1 MYLRTATF
9 EGYVDPTE
17 PLAVEGDF
25 GDHTGFYSL
34 KDLYPRFHITAIT
47 HRKDAVYPAT
57 VVGVP
62 PQEDAYISIATER
75 IFLAPIR
82 LVMQPEI
89 VDMTMPAAGTSH
101 NIAIISISSRYKGQA
116 TKVTQGM
123 WSAGQMMFNKYLVLT
138 PPTTVVRDSEQI
150 AQLLRNCDPKSA
162 VIRGEGIYDVLDHA
176 TATCGYGGKL
186 ALNLTEVVDNNR
198 KASVADN
205 ILLPEG
211 VTMRTDLVERWS
223 TLLLFAD
230 NSATIDIAS
239 IASQSGVE
247 CNFIALFDTRASEL
261 SGEDLL
267 WIAAANTDPSRDIAL
282 AEGKLTIDARAK
294 VPGADGNPR
303 RFPNVVTS
311 TEDVI
316 DLVDSRWSEYG
327 IGDFI
332 ASPSRVYRKLLLSD
346 RAEW

>member
-1 MYLRTATF
+1 
-9 EGYVDPTE
+9 
-17 PLAVEGDF
+17 
-25 GDHTGFYSL
+25 
-34 KDLYPRFHITAIT
+34 
-47 HRKDAVYPAT
+47 
-57 VVGVP
+57 
-62 PQEDAYISIATER
+62 
-75 IFLAPIR
+75 
-82 LVMQPEI
+82 
-89 VDMTMPAAGTSH
+89 
-101 NIAIISISSRYKGQA
+101 
-116 TKVTQGM
+116 
-123 WSAGQMMFNKYLVLT
+123 
-138 PPTTVVRDSEQI
+138 
-150 AQLLRNCDPKSA
+150 
-162 VIRGEGIYDVLDHA
+162 
-176 TATCGYGGKL
+176 
-186 ALNLTEVVDNNR
+186 
-198 KASVADN
+198 
-205 ILLPEG
+205 
-211 VTMRTDLVERWS
+211 MRTDLVERWS

-247 CNFIALFDTRASEL
+247 CNFIALFDTRASDL

-267 WIAAANTDPSRDIAL
+267 WIAAANTDPNRDIAL

-294 VPGADGNPR
+294 EPGAEGNPR